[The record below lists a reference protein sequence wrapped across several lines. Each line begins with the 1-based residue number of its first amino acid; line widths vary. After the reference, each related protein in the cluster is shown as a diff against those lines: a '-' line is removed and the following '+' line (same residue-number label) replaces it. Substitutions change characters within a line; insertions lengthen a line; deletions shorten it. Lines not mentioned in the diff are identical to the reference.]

1 MSCSAFGGA
10 LARRASLSRN
20 CFVLGLVLC
29 SEQNGRGLRNFHYHP
44 ILLSA
49 CPSASVRRPSPGRLS
64 DVSDRPTCLPF
75 PLECPQKEHQPSL
88 SLSRSSFFFQLTPR
102 IRPAIFPLSPSLP
115 FTTWAVSAAALRHG
129 ERPSAAA
136 PSVYLARPP
145 SSHLPAHARARP
157 RPLTRLI
164 GLHNLRL
171 QRRRR
176 RRIGTC

>member
-10 LARRASLSRN
+10 LARRLSLSRN
-20 CFVLGLVLC
+20 CFVLVLC

-49 CPSASVRRPSPGRLS
+49 CPSVRRASPGRLS
-64 DVSDRPTCLPF
+64 DVSDRPTDMS
-75 PLECPQKEHQPSL
+75 PLSFGVPPERTSAISL

-129 ERPSAAA
+129 ERPSVRRRVVCLPGA
-136 PSVYLARPP
+136 PAVLAPARPCP
-145 SSHLPAHARARP
+145 RQRPPAHSLDWTAQP
-157 RPLTRLI
+157 
-164 GLHNLRL
+164 
-171 QRRRR
+171 
-176 RRIGTC
+176 

>member
-1 MSCSAFGGA
+1 MSCSAFGGP

-49 CPSASVRRPSPGRLS
+49 CPSVRRPGACPTCPTDRHVSPFLWSAPRKNISHLSLALSLLLLLPAHSSHPSSDLSSLSFSTFYHLGSERRRTTSRRASVRPPPRRLS
-64 DVSDRPTCLPF
+64 
-75 PLECPQKEHQPSL
+75 
-88 SLSRSSFFFQLTPR
+88 
-102 IRPAIFPLSPSLP
+102 
-115 FTTWAVSAAALRHG
+115 TW
-129 ERPSAAA
+129 
-136 PSVYLARPP
+136 
-145 SSHLPAHARARP
+145 RARRP
-157 RPLTRLI
+157 RTCPPMTAPARPLTRLI